1 VVVFYSGHGMPSLQ
15 DGRSYLL
22 PSNVPPGR
30 VEISGYPLDVL
41 YDNLGKL
48 EARSSLVLID
58 ACFSGG
64 SAGGTLVP
72 AGSFAVVPKQAI
84 PVPSSLTVLTAA
96 GPDEIASWDEDAK
109 YGLFTKHLL
118 KALYGAAD
126 GAGYGDGD
134 GEVTVA
140 EVKAYLDS
148 EMTYQA
154 RRRYGREQTATV
166 LGDVGRVLATYTPGP
181 AAEPVATLSWTVEE
195 MDLNMYA
202 LKSANVRAG
211 PSTTVEVLTTL
222 DKGRRVIVTGKVDD
236 RNWYRVALAGG
247 SVGFIFGKLLG
258 EGAPN

>member
-1 VVVFYSGHGMPSLQ
+1 MADWLPMLNMRIQRSLRTATAVLAGLVFCAITAPVIAAENPDGVAVIIGNKAYTHPDVPQVSFAHRDADAIKRYVIETLGFRERNVIDLRDATQAEIEGVFGNERSYKGDLWRRVRKGRSDVVVFYSGHGMPGLQ

-126 GAGYGDGD
+126 GAGY
-134 GEVTVA
+134 
-140 EVKAYLDS
+140 
-148 EMTYQA
+148 
-154 RRRYGREQTATV
+154 R
-166 LGDVGRVLATYTPGP
+166 
-181 AAEPVATLSWTVEE
+181 
-195 MDLNMYA
+195 
-202 LKSANVRAG
+202 
-211 PSTTVEVLTTL
+211 
-222 DKGRRVIVTGKVDD
+222 
-236 RNWYRVALAGG
+236 
-247 SVGFIFGKLLG
+247 
-258 EGAPN
+258 